1 MCKYLRKTL
10 GFIAFGTLG
19 LLAINHAQARTLTVT
34 ITDNRAEGSTFYLVV
49 IPGREGGS
57 WDDEPAAKM
66 MEILPASEQIS
77 WSLELPDGDYAAR
90 AYVDLNNNGVLDSG
104 AFNRPTE
111 PFALSI
117 GKQRDKP
124 SRHYHESIFVVN
136 EDQDELTMRLYYPK
150 PAVHELSSSSSSITP
165 SE

>member
-1 MCKYLRKTL
+1 MCKYLSKIRIFLAL
-10 GFIAFGTLG
+10 GVFG
-19 LLAINHAQARTLTVT
+19 LLAISHAQARTLTVT
-34 ITDNRAEGSTFYLVV
+34 VTDNRAEGSTFYLVV
-49 IPGREGGS
+49 IPGKEGGS
-57 WDDEPAAKM
+57 WDDEPAAQM
-66 MEILPASEQIS
+66 MKTLPASEQIS
-77 WSLELPDGDYAAR
+77 WSLEVPDGDYAAR

-124 SRHYHESIFVVN
+124 SRHYKESIFVVN

-150 PAVHELSSSSSSITP
+150 PAEEELSSSSSSVTP
-165 SE
+165 